1 MNFKVQNP
9 LDEGW
14 YADPEARFYEG
25 KYYIYVTHSFPR
37 YAQQLNHTCFVS
49 EDLTHWEKVENII
62 DTRPA
67 PGGRD
72 TGRRRSPSSREA
84 PLPPYRL
91 AAGHGRRCTYS
102 PSRRHGE

>member
-1 MNFKVQNP
+1 MHFTVKNP

-49 EDLTHWEKVENII
+49 SDLTNWEKHENII
-62 DTRPA
+62 DMSGNELADIPCHTH
-67 PGGRD
+67 GD
-72 TGRRRSPSSREA
+72 YVREKVIIA
-84 PLPPYRL
+84 E
-91 AAGHGRRCTYS
+91 G
-102 PSRRHGE
+102 